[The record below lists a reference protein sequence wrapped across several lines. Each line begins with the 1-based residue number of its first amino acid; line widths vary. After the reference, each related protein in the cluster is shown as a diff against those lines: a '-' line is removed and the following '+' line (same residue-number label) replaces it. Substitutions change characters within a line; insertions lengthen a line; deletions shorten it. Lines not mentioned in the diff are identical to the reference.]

1 MSKPRNLK
9 VDLEICNRASKAPWR
24 VATNKHPTTSGNSW
38 GWVEGTR
45 ENWCW
50 SNDNKKSYAD
60 ARFIAQA
67 REGWPYAIERA
78 LKAEELNRELVEVL
92 EGVQRLKPL
101 IAYPDEVLPEFEE
114 EAMAIANMLNVVDS
128 IIAKSKEVLG
138 DEVYSAKVRELR

>member
-24 VATNKHPTTSGNSW
+24 VVTNKHPTTSGNSW

-67 REGWPYAIERA
+67 REGWPHAIERA
-78 LKAEELNRELVEVL
+78 MKAEALVL
-92 EGVQRLKPL
+92 ELREALNK
-101 IAYPDEVLPEFEE
+101 IAYPVRYLQNEADEKNFSLDGRVATELANSPHWLKS
-114 EAMAIANMLNVVDS
+114 IA
-128 IIAKSKEVLG
+128 KEVLG
-138 DEVYSAKVRELR
+138 DEA

>member
-24 VATNKHPTTSGNSW
+24 VVTNKHPTTSGNSW

-67 REGWPYAIERA
+67 REGWPHAIERA
-78 LKAEELNRELVEVL
+78 MKAEALVL
-92 EGVQRLKPL
+92 ELREALNK
-101 IAYPDEVLPEFEE
+101 IAYPVRYLQNEADEKNVSLDGRVATELANSPHWLKS
-114 EAMAIANMLNVVDS
+114 IA
-128 IIAKSKEVLG
+128 KEVLG
-138 DEVYSAKVRELR
+138 DEA